1 MVYTAA
7 TDPACYPNSDVLKNK
22 ADLRD
27 AAFLEEF
34 ELAMFLTRS
43 EEDWPVGAY
52 DLDHYCRLHHHLFQD
67 VYEWAGEL
75 RKIRIGKGGN
85 WFCFPDNI
93 YDQLDQLFNILI
105 EEHWYQDLA
114 KSDFIPKAAHFLA
127 ELNAIHPFREGNGRT
142 QMAFMIMLCE
152 NAGFTFDE
160 TTLNPNRV
168 IDAMITSFSGNEDP
182 LRELLDQSISD

>member
-7 TDPACYPNSDVLKNK
+7 NDPACYPDSDVLRNK
-22 ADLRD
+22 ADLKD

-34 ELAMFLTRS
+34 EFAMFLTRS
-43 EEDWPVGAY
+43 EEDWPTGNY
-52 DLDHYCRLHHHLFQD
+52 DADHYCCLHHHLFQD
-67 VYEWAGEL
+67 VYEWAGEY

-93 YDQLDQLFNILI
+93 REQMDILFADLVDQ
-105 EEHWYQDLA
+105 HWFQNLQ

-142 QMAFMIMLCE
+142 QMAFVILLCE
-152 NAGFTFDE
+152 NAGFGFDH
-160 TTLNPNRV
+160 TQLDPDR
-168 IDAMITSFSGNEDP
+168 IMDAMIVSFNGNEGP
-182 LRELLDQSISD
+182 LNAFLANAIRD